1 MYTELV
7 DVKLLTVII
16 VVVVFVVFFIAS
28 SVSYIK

>member
-16 VVVVFVVFFIAS
+16 VVVFVVFFIAS